1 MEKTLAW
8 FDRYLGDHP
17 EVELVYRRHP
27 SEWKCK
33 ALDELA
39 AKRPN
44 FHVIFADSVKQWI
57 VAADSISHLDEHRCG
72 RSIHGGQKLPYPAP
86 GAHRARV

>member
-8 FDRYLGDHP
+8 FDRYLSDHP

-44 FHVIFADSVKQWI
+44 FHVILRIPSNSGLWRRI
-57 VAADSISHLDEHRCG
+57 PSPSG
-72 RSIHGGQKLPYPAP
+72 
-86 GAHRARV
+86 